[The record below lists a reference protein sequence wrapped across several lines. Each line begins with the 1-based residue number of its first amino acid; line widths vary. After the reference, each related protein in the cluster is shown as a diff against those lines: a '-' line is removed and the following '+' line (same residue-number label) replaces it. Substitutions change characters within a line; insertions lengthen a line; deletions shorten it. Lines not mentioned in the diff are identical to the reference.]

1 MNDMR
6 NVLKVTFLFGALTL
20 AVTGCKKEE
29 EAATTSPTTTP
40 APTKTEL
47 LTGKNWKVTAVTSDP
62 AIDWNGSGTMV
73 TDVYSQLD
81 ACDQDDLIKFNTNF
95 TVTEDEGA
103 LKCDPAD
110 PQTTNTTTWAWNTN
124 ETILTMDDDGSGPGT
139 AESYTLL
146 DLNANTLRM
155 KYNLL
160 GVDSVNYT
168 ISITWTKQ

>member
-1 MNDMR
+1 MR

-47 LTGKNWKVTAVTSDP
+47 LTGKNWKVTAATSDP

-73 TDVYSQLD
+73 TDVYSQID
-81 ACDQDDLIKFNTNF
+81 PCVQDNLTKFNTNF

-124 ETILTMDDDGSGPGT
+124 ETILTIDDDGSGPGT

-155 KYNLL
+155 KYILQDENL
-160 GVDSVNYT
+160 VNYSLT
-168 ISITWTKQ
+168 ITWTKQ